1 MDSAERILPIL
12 DRCCEA
18 FTFPMLDNGY
28 VYLAATR
35 LSLHRS
41 DSDWA
46 IVIEVFGFSPRSGL
60 PDTQIY
66 TFASKLHNRDTPE
79 HFFTRDAYE
88 RHLANNPFNDTRF
101 VSPVSEGPWLD
112 AEEAEV

>member
-1 MDSAERILPIL
+1 MSFVPERILSIL

-41 DSDWA
+41 TTNWGM
-46 IVIEVFGFSPRSGL
+46 VIEVFGFSPRAGL
-60 PDTQIY
+60 PDTHID
-66 TFASKLHNRDTPE
+66 TFADRLHHRNPPE
-79 HFFTRDAYE
+79 RYVTREAYE
-88 RHLANNPFNDTRF
+88 LYLANHPHNESRF
-101 VSPVSEGPWLD
+101 VFPIEEGP
-112 AEEAEV
+112 